1 MSGVL
6 CMKNFTRK
14 VVILENLT
22 SPYIHQA
29 IIVLN
34 DYNPANETKVI
45 NDAEKIVSQYL
56 IKNGYMDRDN
66 TKTYVS
72 KEHNKQKNKSHVKSV
87 LAVLL
92 GMAVFLTAIIK
103 LF

>member
-1 MSGVL
+1 
-6 CMKNFTRK
+6 MKNFTRK

-34 DYNPANETKVI
+34 DYSPANETKVI
-45 NDAEKIVSQYL
+45 KDAEKVVSQYL
-56 IKNGYMDRDN
+56 IKNGYANADN

-72 KEHNKQKNKSHVKSV
+72 ERRKEQKSAVKGQV
-87 LAVLL
+87 VFCALAAITITAFLL
-92 GMAVFLTAIIK
+92 IK